1 MTHPPKY
8 PVLDLQ
14 PQIQT
19 HWAEFQSAFQRVLES
34 GQFILGP
41 EEQAFEAECATYL
54 GARHAI
60 GLNSGTD
67 ALFIAL
73 RALNIGPGDEVI
85 TTPFTFFATAEAISH
100 VGATPV
106 FVDIEEGTF
115 NLDLS
120 LLESAIT
127 TRTRAIIPVHLFGR
141 PVNMD
146 PIASLAEHYG
156 IKVIEDCAQCF
167 GAPWRDKKTG
177 TLGEFGCFSFFPT
190 KNLSAFGDGGMIVTQ
205 DDALASRA
213 RMLRAHGSRRKY
225 FNEEAGYNSR
235 LDELQAAMLRVKLPH
250 LDDWNK
256 ARRAC
261 AERYNQLLTAIP
273 QLVAPELSEGHVFH
287 QYTIRLLSGR
297 RDLVQAAL
305 AEAGI
310 ASMVYYPVPVH
321 RLKLYEESHRHI
333 SCPVAEQLATEV
345 LSLPIYPELPLDS
358 QVFIASTLR
367 QICRETLP

>member
-1 MTHPPKY
+1 MTQPPNY

-19 HWAEFQSAFQRVLES
+19 HWAEFQSAFQRVLQS

-41 EEQAFEAECATYL
+41 EEHAFESECATYL
-54 GARHAI
+54 GAPHAI

-106 FVDIEEGTF
+106 FVDIDEGTF
-115 NLDLS
+115 NLNPS
-120 LLESAIT
+120 LMEPAIT

-146 PIASLAEHYG
+146 PISSLAEHYG

-167 GAPWRDKKTG
+167 GAPWGDKKTG
-177 TLGEFGCFSFFPT
+177 SLGEFGCFSFFPT
-190 KNLSAFGDGGMIVTQ
+190 KNLSAFGDGGMIVTH

-250 LDDWNK
+250 LDGWNQ
-256 ARRAC
+256 ARRVC
-261 AERYNQLLTAIP
+261 AERYNQLLTGIP
-273 QLVAPELSEGHVFH
+273 QLITPDISEGHVFH
-287 QYTIRLLSGR
+287 QYTIRLRGGR
-297 RDLVQAAL
+297 RDLVQAGL

-310 ASMVYYPVPVH
+310 ASMIYYPVPVH
-321 RLKLYEESHRHI
+321 RLKLYEESHRHT

-345 LSLPIYPELPLDS
+345 LSLPIYPELPLES

-367 QICRETLP
+367 QICRETLT

>member
-1 MTHPPKY
+1 MTQPPNY

-19 HWAEFQSAFQRVLES
+19 HWAEFQSAFQRVLQS

-41 EEQAFEAECATYL
+41 EEHAFESECATYL
-54 GARHAI
+54 GAPHAI

-106 FVDIEEGTF
+106 FVDIDEGTF
-115 NLDLS
+115 NLNPS
-120 LLESAIT
+120 LMEPAIT

-146 PIASLAEHYG
+146 PISSLAEHYG

-167 GAPWRDKKTG
+167 GAPWGDKKTG
-177 TLGEFGCFSFFPT
+177 SLGEFGCFSFFPT
-190 KNLSAFGDGGMIVTQ
+190 KNLSAFGDGGMIVTH

-250 LDDWNK
+250 LDGWNQ
-256 ARRAC
+256 ARRVC
-261 AERYNQLLTAIP
+261 AERYNQLLTGIP
-273 QLVAPELSEGHVFH
+273 QLITPDISEGHVFH
-287 QYTIRLLSGR
+287 QYTIRLRDGR

-305 AEAGI
+305 AGAGV

-321 RLKLYEESHRHI
+321 RLKLYEESHRHT
-333 SCPVAEQLATEV
+333 SYPVAEQLATEV
-345 LSLPIYPELPLDS
+345 LSLPIYPELPLES

-367 QICRETLP
+367 QICRETLT

>member
-1 MTHPPKY
+1 MTQPPKY

-14 PQIQT
+14 PQIQR
-19 HWAEFQSAFQRVLES
+19 HWAEFQSAFQRVLQS

-41 EEQAFEAECATYL
+41 EEHAFESECATYL
-54 GARHAI
+54 GAPHAI

-106 FVDIEEGTF
+106 FVDIDEGTF
-115 NLDLS
+115 NLNPS
-120 LLESAIT
+120 LLEPAIT

-146 PIASLAEHYG
+146 PISSLAEHYG

-167 GAPWRDKKTG
+167 GAPWGDKKTG
-177 TLGEFGCFSFFPT
+177 SLGEFGCFSFFPT
-190 KNLSAFGDGGMIVTQ
+190 KNLSAFGDGGMIVTH

-250 LDDWNK
+250 LDGWNQ
-256 ARRAC
+256 ARRVC
-261 AERYNQLLTAIP
+261 AERYNQLLTGIP
-273 QLVAPELSEGHVFH
+273 QLITPDISEGHVFH
-287 QYTIRLLSGR
+287 QYTIRLRGGR
-297 RDLVQAAL
+297 RDLVLAGL

-310 ASMVYYPVPVH
+310 ASMIYYPVPVH
-321 RLKLYEESHRHI
+321 RLKLYEESHRHT

-345 LSLPIYPELPLDS
+345 LSLPIYPELPLES

-367 QICRETLP
+367 QICRETLT

>member
-1 MTHPPKY
+1 MTQPPKY

-19 HWAEFQSAFQRVLES
+19 HWAEFQSAFQRVLQS

-41 EEQAFEAECATYL
+41 EEHAFESECATYL
-54 GARHAI
+54 GAPHAI

-106 FVDIEEGTF
+106 FVDIDEGTF
-115 NLDLS
+115 NLNPS
-120 LLESAIT
+120 LMEPAIT

-146 PIASLAEHYG
+146 PISSLAEHYG

-167 GAPWRDKKTG
+167 GAPWGDKKTG
-177 TLGEFGCFSFFPT
+177 SLGEFGCFSFFPT
-190 KNLSAFGDGGMIVTQ
+190 KNLSAFGDGGMIVTH

-250 LDDWNK
+250 LDGWNQ
-256 ARRAC
+256 ARRVC
-261 AERYNQLLTAIP
+261 AERYNQLLTGIP
-273 QLVAPELSEGHVFH
+273 QLITPDISEGHVFH
-287 QYTIRLLSGR
+287 QYTIRLRGGR
-297 RDLVQAAL
+297 RDLVQAGL

-310 ASMVYYPVPVH
+310 ASMIYYPVPVH
-321 RLKLYEESHRHI
+321 RLKLYEESHRHT

-345 LSLPIYPELPLDS
+345 LSLPIYPELPLES

-367 QICRETLP
+367 QICRETLT